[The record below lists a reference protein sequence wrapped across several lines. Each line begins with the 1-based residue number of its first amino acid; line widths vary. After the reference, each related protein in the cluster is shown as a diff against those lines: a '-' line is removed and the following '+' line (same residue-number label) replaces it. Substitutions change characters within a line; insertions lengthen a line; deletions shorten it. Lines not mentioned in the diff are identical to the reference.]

1 MNRRQ
6 LALAGLW
13 AAATVVAVLVVWTGV
28 RVVADDVT
36 EPLPLAT
43 GAAPVATD
51 EPAPPAGTSPT
62 TVPGAGP
69 SATTSPTTAAPATA
83 TTTAPPAVP
92 STSTTTARPP
102 TTPGTAPPPAASESW
117 TRTATGR
124 GGTVTVRF
132 TATTV
137 ELVVATPASGYTV
150 EVDDA
155 GPDRVRVSFDGG
167 EQETRIEARPG
178 EDAPTVAED
187 D

>member
-13 AAATVVAVLVVWTGV
+13 AAATAVAVLVVWTGV

-43 GAAPVATD
+43 GAAPVAAGAA
-51 EPAPPAGTSPT
+51 APPAGSTPT
-62 TVPGAGP
+62 TVAGAGP
-69 SATTSPTTAAPATA
+69 SATTTPTTAATPADTSAPSPATA
-83 TTTAPPAVP
+83 P
-92 STSTTTARPP
+92 TSTTAGP
-102 TTPGTAPPPAASESW
+102 TTASTAPPPAASEPW

-132 TATTV
+132 TASTV

-155 GPDRVRVSFDGG
+155 GPDRVRVSFDDG

-178 EDAPTVAED
+178 EDAPTVTED